1 MVSIKNI
8 ITEPIEKKII
18 LVTGQVTSGKS
29 NIARISASLGEK
41 NLIIMDFFLENLW
54 RMYTIGALSSNTFKI
69 LLDDYLNK
77 QIVNRLIGRGLNLK
91 INEESSIYRSGFM
104 KSFSYLKKIFTTIDK
119 KKLMNEVKKK
129 NEIILTLHDGLP
141 NIDIFFNTYKNLKV
155 INVNSDPVHHIYG
168 AVHKYNKSQKKVFSN
183 FDKSN
188 LDQGIRYKK
197 NNKIYHPNFYKLN
210 IKLQNKNFIEKLL
223 YLKKSNDFLEKIKVK
238 KYKKNKNFL
247 NINLNEF
254 ILNKKDTINKIS
266 NFLNKKIN
274 ISTLKLVNN
283 FVASKNETNE
293 AKKKFILSKLK
304 TREKKIFSKMIK
316 TI

>member
-155 INVNSDPVHHIYG
+155 ININNDPVNHIYG